1 MSRNLVNQF
10 NKEVA
15 GATSIEEARAIALA
29 YLFKEIEMVSSEVK
43 EEFSTVKNS
52 STAVDLISTAVSS
65 RLESLLDEAFKGAPL
80 FPLYIE
86 TCCSIAASKSLMGL
100 PINDTKEAIKNSF
113 LSKLER
119 DGVYEV

>member
-15 GATSIEEARAIALA
+15 GATSIEKAREIALA